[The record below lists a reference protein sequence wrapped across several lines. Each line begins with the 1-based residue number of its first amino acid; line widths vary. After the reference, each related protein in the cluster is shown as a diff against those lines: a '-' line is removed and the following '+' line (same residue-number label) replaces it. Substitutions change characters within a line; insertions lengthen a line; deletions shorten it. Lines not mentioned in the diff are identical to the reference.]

1 MASPDTSGFM
11 QGSVNGIDDP
21 TIPRKRRLGAMTVG
35 AINGAGDPT
44 QSVFKN
50 VQRPIAAG
58 AFVNPAAP
66 APGAAASPD
75 APAAP
80 GSVFDNLRLGAG
92 TGLNMPTFAGA
103 TNNAQQRDSAAAQD
117 KAAFAKTYGDPST
130 FTPGA
135 KPPVDIRMPIAP
147 VFSPDSSA
155 STILNPM
162 GMSGSGAQPPV
173 VAPSPAAVAA
183 APAAGPAMPGAAGR
197 MASAIPTVAA
207 TGPVPP
213 PIAPAPSVPQRALAD
228 GGVVQPDGSI
238 AFSNIPGQP
247 GALTKDKIDALA
259 KTNVIPAAAFT
270 NPGLG
275 VATSMATGGAV
286 TPGVSADNI
295 GFGAIQN
302 PASAIQAAHDQA
314 IADAL
319 EARRNANSDMVS
331 IATEDPRSPLGI
343 AARKL
348 RVDAQTSEPTKGG
361 FRSRGMPSA
370 ADQTY
375 QQGIQA
381 LLGAASSAIPQSAQV
396 GDTFQR
402 NADDIERT
410 GMTNASE
417 LAKANLTRPDK
428 TAPQVTMAD
437 GTLGLLGSDG
447 VVRKAVGEDGKP
459 INMPQV
465 KEDAEGKRA
474 DSILQDIYKSTD
486 EWRKN
491 LPPGSPDLTADQIT
505 KARIASAQT
514 RGFAPRQ
521 GKDGK
526 WYISIGGQPFQL

>member
-1 MASPDTSGFM
+1 M

-50 VQRPIAAG
+50 VQRPLAAG

-75 APAAP
+75 APAQPGGGNFGVSAGRSIGQEARVLGDNAARVLNASNDIITAP
-80 GSVFDNLRLGAG
+80 FRAVSNFAGNVASGIAGG
-92 TGLNMPTFAGA
+92 TGTPFNPM
-103 TNNAQQRDSAAAQD
+103 
-117 KAAFAKTYGDPST
+117 PST
-130 FTPGA
+130 DAYLANNTGPAFLPTGVSKPVAAPPVPTATPSAVAA
-135 KPPVDIRMPIAP
+135 KPP
-147 VFSPDSSA
+147 
-155 STILNPM
+155 
-162 GMSGSGAQPPV
+162 
-173 VAPSPAAVAA
+173 
-183 APAAGPAMPGAAGR
+183 AGPAMPGAAVR
-197 MASAIPTVAA
+197 MASAIPAVAA

-247 GALTKDKIDALA
+247 GALTQDKINALA
-259 KTNVIPAAAFT
+259 KTNVIPATAFT

-381 LLGAASSAIPQSAQV
+381 LLGAAGAAIPQSTQV

-402 NADDIERT
+402 NAGDIERT